1 MAQSITTSIRLSPRL
16 RKALEIRARRE
27 GRGKNWVISRALE
40 SYLEDVE
47 QEELAAEARRQSLL
61 ASSVSATV
69 EDWAE
74 GADFEGWK

>member
-74 GADFEGWK
+74 CADFEGWK

>member
-1 MAQSITTSIRLSPRL
+1 M
-16 RKALEIRARRE
+16 
-27 GRGKNWVISRALE
+27 ISRALE

-74 GADFEGWK
+74 CADFEGWK